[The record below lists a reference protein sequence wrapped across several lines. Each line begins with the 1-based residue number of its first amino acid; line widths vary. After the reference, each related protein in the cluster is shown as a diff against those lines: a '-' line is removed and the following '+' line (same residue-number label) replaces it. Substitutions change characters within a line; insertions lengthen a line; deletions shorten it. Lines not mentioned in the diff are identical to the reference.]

1 MIYFQTLKHATLYYH
16 NVQNLVSMLTV
27 DFKGN
32 SDKYWS
38 ILINNL
44 KILIST
50 WETNVMLCFFFSE
63 VVSNLN

>member
-1 MIYFQTLKHATLYYH
+1 MIYFQALKHATLYYH

>member
-1 MIYFQTLKHATLYYH
+1 MIYFQALKHATLYYH
-16 NVQNLVSMLTV
+16 NVQNLVSMLTM

-50 WETNVMLCFFFSE
+50 WETNAVFFFLWSCQ
-63 VVSNLN
+63 

>member
-1 MIYFQTLKHATLYYH
+1 MIYFQALKHATLYYH

-50 WETNVMLCFFFSE
+50 WETNVMLCFFFLWSCQ
-63 VVSNLN
+63 

>member
-1 MIYFQTLKHATLYYH
+1 MIYFQALKHATLYYH
-16 NVQNLVSMLTV
+16 NVQNLVSMLTM

>member
-1 MIYFQTLKHATLYYH
+1 MIYFQALKHATLYYH

-50 WETNVMLCFFFSE
+50 WETNAVFFFLWSCQ
-63 VVSNLN
+63 